1 MFTEEGDGDSVVLK
15 EGMSSLT
22 DESVPHLDSYGDQE
36 HGEVGVANLAR

>member
-22 DESVPHLDSYGDQE
+22 DESVPHYGDQE
-36 HGEVGVANLAR
+36 HEVGVANLAR